1 MNLSKS
7 ARARAFCEKNANSEL
22 CILHAFFGLE
32 GILIKVRAL
41 FVKKCDFF
49 DSKSMLTS
57 LIGLGTFFLTLLKQI
72 CAEKIYLQRLKCP
85 RARNKR
91 KYL

>member
-1 MNLSKS
+1 MTLSKS

-57 LIGLGTFFLTLLKQI
+57 LIALANF
-72 CAEKIYLQRLKCP
+72 Y
-85 RARNKR
+85 
-91 KYL
+91 